1 MSLQKVLKYCPKL
14 NTITGSV
21 TASILMCQLEYWFQK
36 TKDQPFY
43 KFLEPCEDV
52 CYKTGDSW
60 TEELGFSRFEFRT
73 AFSKI
78 GMVYP
83 SKTAYLKSK
92 DPFQGK
98 LYLSYRD
105 RIKKRTYYV
114 RNTQAVNAVLLS
126 LDLPLRYS
134 KDYKQTLNT
143 HSPSIDS
150 TPNIPYE
157 RILDLFHKT
166 CTSLPSVPTLTTEL
180 KTKITKLWTQLENL
194 GKDALLTLEKAF
206 LQVQHSDFLCGRT
219 PKSTWHAV
227 LDWILQP
234 KKFFDI
240 LKGKY
245 APFSPKS
252 ASYASPTSTTS
263 GPSRSTFVVSPPT
276 VSSSVSSSVS
286 TSSMSTSA
294 PTYASSHKS
303 KPLPAFLRMENHNFD
318 LEQLETLEQAYHWGR
333 FHDKLHNPSPI

>member
-1 MSLQKVLKYCPKL
+1 MSLQKLLKYCPKL

-21 TASILMCQLEYWFQK
+21 TASILMCQLEYWFGK

-78 GMVYP
+78 GMTYP

-114 RNTQAVNAVLLS
+114 RNTQAVNALLLS
-126 LDLPLRYS
+126 LHLPLRYS
-134 KDYKQTLNT
+134 REYKPALNT
-143 HSPSIDS
+143 HSLSIDT

-157 RILDLFHKT
+157 RILNLFHEI
-166 CTSLPSVPTLTTEL
+166 CPSLPIPTLTTRL
-180 KTKITKLWTQLENL
+180 KAKITELWTQLEGL
-194 GKDALLTLEKAF
+194 GKDALSTLKEAF
-206 LQVQHSDFLCGRT
+206 HQVEHSDFLCGRT
-219 PKSTWHAV
+219 PRSTWHAV
-227 LDWILQP
+227 LEWILQP

-240 LKGKY
+240 LRGKY
-245 APFSPKS
+245 APFSSKPT
-252 ASYASPTSTTS
+252 ASTRPTPTTS
-263 GPSRSTFVVSPPT
+263 APSTPRA
-276 VSSSVSSSVS
+276 
-286 TSSMSTSA
+286 SMSTSPIPNSS
-294 PTYASSHKS
+294 PTYPSSYRS
-303 KPLPAFLRMENHNFD
+303 KVLHTFLRMENHHFD
-318 LEQLETLEQAYHWGR
+318 LEQLERLEREHQWER
-333 FHDKLHNPSPI
+333 FNDKLHNPSPCSL

>member
-14 NTITGSV
+14 NRVTGSV

-36 TKDQPFY
+36 TNDQPFY

-114 RNTQAVNAVLLS
+114 RNTQAVSAVLLS

-143 HSPSIDS
+143 HSLSIDS

-157 RILDLFHKT
+157 RILGLFHEI
-166 CTSLPSVPTLTTEL
+166 CPSLPPVYTLTTGL
-180 KTKITKLWTQLENL
+180 KTKITKLWTHLENL
-194 GKDALLTLEKAF
+194 GKDALSTLKEAF
-206 LQVQHSDFLCGRT
+206 HQVQRSDFLCGRT

-240 LKGKY
+240 LRGKY
-245 APFSPKS
+245 APFSPKPTP
-252 ASYASPTSTTS
+252 YAKSTSTPP
-263 GPSRSTFVVSPPT
+263 GPSGSTFVVSPP
-276 VSSSVSSSVS
+276 VPSSVS
-286 TSSMSTSA
+286 T
-294 PTYASSHKS
+294 PTYASSHRS

-318 LEQLETLEQAYHWGR
+318 LEQLESLEQAHHWQR
-333 FHDKLHNPSPI
+333 FHDNLHNPSPI

>member
-14 NTITGSV
+14 NAITGSV

-52 CYKTGDSW
+52 CYKNGDSW

-78 GMVYP
+78 GIAYP

-114 RNTQAVNAVLLS
+114 RNTQAVTELLLS
-126 LDLPLRYS
+126 LHLPLRYS
-134 KDYKQTLNT
+134 KDYNQNINT
-143 HSPSIDS
+143 HSQSIDS
-150 TPNIPYE
+150 TPKIPYE
-157 RILDLFHKT
+157 HILDLFHET
-166 CTSLPSVPTLTTEL
+166 CTSLPPVPTLTTQL
-180 KTKITKLWTQLENL
+180 KTKMANLWTQLESL
-194 GKDALLTLEKAF
+194 GKDALSTLKEAF
-206 LQVQHSDFLCGRT
+206 DQVQRSDFLCGRT
-219 PKSTWHAV
+219 KKSNWHAFF
-227 LDWILQP
+227 DWILQP
-234 KKFFDI
+234 DKFFKI

-245 APFSPKS
+245 APFTPSIMPS
-252 ASYASPTSTTS
+252 VQPTH
-263 GPSRSTFVVSPPT
+263 R
-276 VSSSVSSSVS
+276 SSSLR
-286 TSSMSTSA
+286 
-294 PTYASSHKS
+294 P
-303 KPLPAFLRMENHNFD
+303 FLRMENHNFD
-318 LEQLETLEQAYHWGR
+318 LAQLESLERAHQLLR
-333 FHDKLHNPSPI
+333 FQDKLHNLSLDSL